1 VETIALS
8 PFLLLAVVISGALAR
23 MSPVPVPLL
32 LVQVALGAAVA
43 SIARFGIFCEGAKAA
58 RLEHQSEHIV
68 DGSDEREEGKPEDE
82 KAQGRAFMVPPGR
95 AGANPCP
102 RMDA

>member
-68 DGSDEREEGKPEDE
+68 DGSDEREASQKTKKPRAEPSWFLLAALARIL
-82 KAQGRAFMVPPGR
+82 AQGWTLR
-95 AGANPCP
+95 
-102 RMDA
+102 